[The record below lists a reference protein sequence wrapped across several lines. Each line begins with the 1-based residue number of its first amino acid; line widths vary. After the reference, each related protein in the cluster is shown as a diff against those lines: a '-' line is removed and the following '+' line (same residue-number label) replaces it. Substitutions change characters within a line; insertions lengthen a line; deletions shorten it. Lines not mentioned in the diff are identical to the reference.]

1 MARETLSERKA
12 RAVTVL
18 QRLDEAMPDARIEL
32 DYQTPLQ
39 LVTAVILSAQCTDK
53 RVNMVTPA
61 LFERYPDARSLA
73 GADTPELET
82 MIHSCGFFRAKAK
95 ALKGMAGAVVER
107 HGGEVPTARAA
118 LAALPG
124 VGPKT
129 AGVVTVH
136 LRGEPAF
143 PVDTHVKR
151 LSRRLGFT
159 RQQDPSR
166 IEQDLQALVPSDLW
180 GQGSP
185 AAGVARAKDVLRPV
199 TGLRALRG
207 ARPLPTDRSGEGE
220 GHGGE
225 GRASAPVGRGGSA
238 AAEASGR
245 GEGLVALTSP
255 PRSHGRAGRSPHDR
269 SRTLLCLTA

>member
-1 MARETLSERKA
+1 MARETVAERKA

-18 QRLDEAMPDARIEL
+18 ERLGEAMPDARIEL

-61 LFERYPDARSLA
+61 LFRRYPDARSLA
-73 GADTPELET
+73 GADTPELEE
-82 MIHSCGFFRAKAK
+82 MIHSCGFFRAKAR
-95 ALKGMAGAVVER
+95 ALKGMAAAVAER
-107 HGGEVPTARAA
+107 HGGEVPTARAD

-136 LRGEPAF
+136 LEGEPAF

-159 RQQDPSR
+159 RAEDPSR
-166 IEQDLQALVPSDLW
+166 IEEDLQALVPRELW
-180 GQGSP
+180 AKGHQLLIWHGRRTCFARSP
-185 AAGVARAKDVLRPV
+185 ACERCVVCELCPRIGVAKAKASVAKAGRPPRSAAVVPPAPRRRGATRRKPGRAAGVR
-199 TGLRALRG
+199 
-207 ARPLPTDRSGEGE
+207 
-220 GHGGE
+220 
-225 GRASAPVGRGGSA
+225 
-238 AAEASGR
+238 
-245 GEGLVALTSP
+245 
-255 PRSHGRAGRSPHDR
+255 
-269 SRTLLCLTA
+269 